1 MPDGSVTNWIQRL
14 KDGDRAA
21 VQKLWEAF
29 FPRLVNYARYKL
41 QGVPRAAAD
50 EEDVALSAFNS
61 CCLRAE
67 QGKFPQL
74 VDRHDLWQL
83 LVVIAARKASNLRK
97 RGLRVING
105 GGRTVSIDT
114 LSPEDGARGVDF
126 VELVS
131 DEPDPALAA
140 EVVEQ
145 CRHLLDKL
153 QDDTLRTVALRKLE
167 GYTNVEIAGLLN
179 CSVAKV
185 ERKLKL
191 IRGLWEG
198 EMP

>member
-1 MPDGSVTNWIQRL
+1 MDGSVTNWIQRL

-21 VQKLWEAF
+21 VQKLFEAYF
-29 FPRLVNYARYKL
+29 LQLVNFVRYKL
-41 QGVPRAAAD
+41 QGVSRATDD

-61 CCLRAE
+61 CCLCAE

-97 RGLRVING
+97 RELRAKRG
-105 GGRTVSIDT
+105 GGQIVLSIDT

-145 CRHLLDKL
+145 CRRLLDKL

-167 GYTNVEIAGLLN
+167 GFTNNEIKDKLG
-179 CSVAKV
+179 CSLAKV
-185 ERKLKL
+185 ERKLAL
-191 IRGLWEG
+191 IRALWEG